1 MKTAAKTVL
10 FGAASALFLASA
22 AYASPAGQA
31 FEITAGETSYS
42 LWFDEGG
49 GYIKRTDDGAK
60 VGTYTFEDGELC
72 LTSAETQEA
81 RCGEW
86 PADLAVD
93 ESAVSTDWSDDG
105 LEVTI
110 LRVE

>member
-1 MKTAAKTVL
+1 MKTAAKSFV

-22 AYASPAGQA
+22 AYASPAGQV

-42 LWFDEGG
+42 LWFDEDG
-49 GYIKRTDDGAK
+49 GYIKQTEDGAK
-60 VGTYTFEDGELC
+60 VGAYTFEDGELC
-72 LTSAETQEA
+72 LTSAETEEA

-86 PADLAVD
+86 PADLAVN

-105 LEVTI
+105 LEATI